1 MAKFFKFGD
10 VLVNLDNVTSIM
22 KIKRPKNKRKA
33 DDNDIEEYEWGLYIN
48 YISGSP
54 DRIFPSLGSFE
65 KDIDRYINVIYNS
78 NS

>member
-48 YISGSP
+48 YISGYP